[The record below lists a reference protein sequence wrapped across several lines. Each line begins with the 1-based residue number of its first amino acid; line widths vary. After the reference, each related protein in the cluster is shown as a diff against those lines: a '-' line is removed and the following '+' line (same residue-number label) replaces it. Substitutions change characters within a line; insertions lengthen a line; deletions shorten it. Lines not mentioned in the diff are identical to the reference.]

1 MRAQDCQFT
10 PDLFPGQ
17 SADRTSHEVSA
28 TVHVGEYGQYLTHLH
43 SQVVNLTSTNQQ
55 IVRTTNEGGYD
66 CVFFNGVGQADVT
79 YTENWF
85 VGSASGGGAEGGTTI
100 IGGDGSVIGGNGSAG
115 GDGGE
120 SGSSVCPS
128 NHTIH
133 YTVLPGTPT
142 ARFIYEREEC
152 TEVHVHTNTDGSYAF
167 SAPYLELIIKELR
180 TVNYYLQFVDQYV
193 NPTQCTFTS

>member
-1 MRAQDCQFT
+1 MKKSTLWSIALIALTLVSQGMRAQDCQFT

-17 SADRTSHEVSA
+17 AADRTSHEVSA

-100 IGGDGSVIGGNGSAG
+100 IGGDGSVIGGDGSAG
-115 GDGGE
+115 GE
-120 SGSSVCPS
+120 AVRLSSAA
-128 NHTIH
+128 
-133 YTVLPGTPT
+133 TVQLSAATVVPAATEEKAVLRYVRPT
-142 ARFIYEREEC
+142 TRS
-152 TEVHVHTNTDGSYAF
+152 TTL
-167 SAPYLELIIKELR
+167 YLRVLR
-180 TVNYYLQFVDQYV
+180 
-193 NPTQCTFTS
+193 